1 MAYIFLDESGD
12 LGFNFKKAGASKYFI
27 ITILFVDN
35 YRPIEKVVRKIHS
48 TLKKKHKQKSGVLH
62 CYHES
67 PITRRRMLRR
77 LNEKEIKIMAICLNK
92 HKVYTKFHNQK
103 DVLYN
108 YVTNIL
114 LDRIYN
120 KKLIPIDKQ
129 ITLIASRKETNKFLN
144 SNFKEYLK
152 NQIKENHKTNI
163 TIEIKTPYEE
173 KCLQAVDFLSWS
185 IFRKY
190 QQEDDSYYKIIS
202 SKIFEENPLFP

>member
-1 MAYIFLDESGD
+1 MSYIFLDESGD
-12 LGFNFKKAGASKYFI
+12 LGFDFKKAGTSEYFI

-35 YRPIEKVVRKIHS
+35 HRPIEKIVKKIHS
-48 TLKKKHKQKSGVLH
+48 TLKKKHKQKGGVLH
-62 CYHES
+62 SYHES
-67 PITRRRMLRR
+67 PTTRKRMLKH
-77 LNEKEIKIMAICLNK
+77 LNEKGIKIMTICLNK
-92 HKVYTKFHNQK
+92 SKVYTKFHNQK

-114 LDRIYN
+114 LNRIYN
-120 KKLIPIDKQ
+120 KKLIPIDKD

-173 KCLQAVDFLSWS
+173 KCLQAVDFLSWA

-190 QQEDDSYYKIIS
+190 QYKDDSYYKIIHP
-202 SKIFEENPLFP
+202 KIFEENSLFP